1 MRARTAK
8 WFETTV
14 SHKRQMDDERNVAD
28 IFVVDALTFGEA
40 EEAITREM
48 MTFGTG
54 DFEVKKINPAAY
66 GEVWFSDM
74 DADDKWYKAKLSFFI
89 LDEKSGKEKRSNV
102 TYLVQAGSFNGA
114 VKHIEEVMS
123 TSMQD
128 YVIANLTETKILDVY
143 EHQAPVAKPTE
154 AKLQTEAEQ

>member
-1 MRARTAK
+1 MRTRTAK

-14 SHKRQMDDERNVAD
+14 SHKREMDDERQTTD
-28 IFVVDALTFGEA
+28 IFVVDAITFGEA
-40 EEAITREM
+40 EEAISREM
-48 MTFGTG
+48 ATFGTG

-74 DADDKWYKAKLSFFI
+74 DSDDKWYKAKLSFII
-89 LDEKSGKEKRSNV
+89 LDEKTEKEKRANV
-102 TYLVQAGSFNGA
+102 SYLVQAASFNGA

-143 EHQAPVAKPTE
+143 EHQAPQTKPAE
-154 AKLQTEAEQ
+154 AQPQTEANA